1 MNKMKNLLFEVSSNL
16 FIVSYFENDNI
27 SKNWSLD
34 ISSKSEFQKKE
45 VISDFLVK
53 EGVTLVDYSN
63 VLVLWSNQ
71 NAVMIPSKLM
81 DYTKPDSIMRLSFG
95 NEINSNEFDFNRIPL
110 LGSAIIYSVPLWV
123 KSLFVLKFPGSKI
136 IHRTTSTIHYLAAKN
151 SLNKLIGLL
160 NIEEGFISFVVF
172 RNDQPISF
180 IQNNYEALEDILY
193 FISYT
198 LQNLELPDVIG
209 KIEIVNLTDN
219 INTGQLLSN
228 IENLAL
234 FTKITWEEN
243 SLIKNE
249 IIKIC
254 V

>member
-1 MNKMKNLLFEVSSNL
+1 MSKMRNLLFEVSSNL
-16 FIVSYFENDNI
+16 FIVSYFENDSI

-53 EGVTLVDYSN
+53 EGITLLDYSN

-71 NAVMIPSKLM
+71 QSVMIPSKLL
-81 DYTKPDSIMRLSFG
+81 DYTKPDSIIRLSFG
-95 NEINSNEFDFNRIPL
+95 NEIHSDEFDFNRIPL
-110 LGSAIIYSVPLWV
+110 LGAAIIYTVPLWV
-123 KSLFVLKFPGSKI
+123 KSLFVLKFTGSKI

-160 NIEEGFISFVVF
+160 NIEDGFISFIVF

-198 LQNLELPDVIG
+198 LQNLDLPDIIG
-209 KIEIVNLTDN
+209 KIDIVNLTDN
-219 INTGQLLSN
+219 INSEQLLSN
-228 IENLAL
+228 MKKLAL
-234 FTKITWEEN
+234 FPKITWEEN

-249 IIKIC
+249 IIRIC